1 MRKRIVILCFVLF
14 LLLACKQEK
23 LVESTLAQNTATSIQ
38 KTESSEPEQQTA
50 QAPQETAAQRY
61 EREKEEARLKLPN
74 KEWILQYVKPSDKY
88 YAERLSELLVEP
100 LEAVKQARFVGQTDI
115 TLLEGMYVQF
125 RQDGQY
131 QLENPGI
138 FMLIDYDTY
147 KAQYTMELIFPDS
160 KTNNNLYLNG
170 KGAFEEVTSLL
181 VFTFDGALSG
191 KQVRVKFVFGT
202 AKRNQNSAAV
212 RIIEYC
218 TLEST
223 DFDYELFSG
232 TTKLIMLF

>member
-1 MRKRIVILCFVLF
+1 MFFVLS
-14 LLLACKQEK
+14 CYQEK
-23 LVESTLAQNTATSIQ
+23 QTITTVAHEAGSQSQ
-38 KTESSEPEQQTA
+38 QQTNEVKKPDN
-50 QAPQETAAQRY
+50 QGPQETAAQRY
-61 EREKEEARLKLPN
+61 AREKEEARLTLSK
-74 KEWILQYVKPSDKY
+74 KDWILKYAEPSDKD
-88 YAERLSELLVEP
+88 YAEKLSELLVEP
-100 LEAVKQARFVGQTDI
+100 LEAVKQARFVGQTDF
-115 TLLEGMYVQF
+115 TLLEGMYVQY

-170 KGAFEEVTSLL
+170 KGAFEEVTSSL

-191 KQVRVKFVFGT
+191 KQVRVKYVFGT

-232 TTKLIMLF
+232 TSKLIMLF